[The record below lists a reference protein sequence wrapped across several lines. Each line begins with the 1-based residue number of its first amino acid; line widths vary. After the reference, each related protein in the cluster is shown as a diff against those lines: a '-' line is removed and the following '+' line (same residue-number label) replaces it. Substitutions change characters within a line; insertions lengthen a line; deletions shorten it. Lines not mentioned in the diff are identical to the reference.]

1 MIEKFQ
7 IHIDDSE
14 IELLHKKIELTR
26 WPDEVNDSKWSYGTS
41 LKFMQHVADYWVNN
55 FNWRDHEAYLN
66 DIGSFKF
73 I

>member
-66 DIGSFKF
+66 LSLIH